1 MKVKIV
7 TDSAC
12 DLPLSYVREN
22 NIEVVSLK
30 VNINDEF
37 MEDDL
42 GETLKYDWLY
52 EQIRTGVMPKTAQAN
67 AYEFEE
73 VFKKYINEGYAII
86 CITLAGVLSGTYN
99 SANIA
104 KDSIVDENKDA
115 DITVIDSTS
124 VTSGLGAIVYYANDM
139 LKLGKSKNEIIDW
152 IELNKR
158 CINHSIV
165 IDDLTCLKHGGRISS
180 TTALVGGL
188 LNIKPTISL
197 DNDGRLVPGTK
208 IKGKKKVLKYLANEV
223 KEKAINLENQ
233 VVFIS
238 HGDCLEEAE
247 ALKEIILS
255 ENQVEG
261 VMINYIGS
269 TIGCHGGPGALVA
282 AFIGEERV

>member
-7 TDSAC
+7 TDSGC
-12 DLPLSYVREN
+12 DLPLSYVKEN
-22 NIEVVSLK
+22 GIEVVSLK

-37 MEDDL
+37 IKDDL
-42 GETLKYDWLY
+42 GETLKYEWLY
-52 EQIRTGVMPKTAQAN
+52 KQIRSGVMPKTAQAN

-73 VFKKYINEGYAII
+73 VLKKYTDEGYAII
-86 CITLAGVLSGTYN
+86 CITIAGVLSGTYN

-104 KDSIVDENKDA
+104 KSTILDENKNA

-124 VTSGLGAIVYYANDM
+124 VTLGQGALVYYANDM
-139 LKLGKSKNEIIDW
+139 LKLGKSKNEIIEW
-152 IELNKR
+152 IESNKR

-197 DNDGRLVPGTK
+197 DNDGRLVPGIK

-247 ALKEIILS
+247 TLKEIILS
-255 ENQVEG
+255 ENKVKG

-282 AFIGEERV
+282 AFIGEARV